1 MKILVAIDGSRAA
14 DAALQFAVELARSC
28 RGAKL
33 VVLTVSELRQDL
45 RLLMPS
51 NVRAFVP
58 YRDLE
63 KTEKVALQRRL
74 ADAVKGVHGRDR
86 GRPLRV
92 RTRLLDPRKP
102 SPIADAILREADR
115 EGADM
120 IVVGSEGRGGITGWA
135 LGSVAQR
142 LVSLSRRPV
151 AVVHAPRRARRA
163 GRAAA

>member
-14 DAALQFAVELARSC
+14 DAALRFAVELARSC

-33 VVLTVSELRQDL
+33 VILTVSTLRQDL

-51 NVRAFVP
+51 NVRALVP
-58 YRDLE
+58 YRELE
-63 KTEKVALQRRL
+63 RTEKLALRRRL
-74 ADAVKGVHGRDR
+74 DDAAKGAHDHKHKGR
-86 GRPLRV
+86 LRV

-102 SPIADAILREADR
+102 APIADAILREADR

-120 IVVGSEGRGGITGWA
+120 IVVGSEGRGGIAGWA
-135 LGSVAQR
+135 LGSIAQR

-163 GRAAA
+163 RTAA

>member
-14 DAALQFAVELARSC
+14 EAALKFAVELARSC

-33 VVLTVSELRQDL
+33 VVLTVSTLRQDL

-58 YRDLE
+58 YRELE
-63 KTEKVALQRRL
+63 RTERAALRRRL
-74 ADAVKGVHGRDR
+74 DAAAEGVHGQKRK
-86 GRPLRV
+86 GRLHV

-120 IVVGSEGRGGITGWA
+120 IVVGNEGRRGIAGWA

-151 AVVHAPRRARRA
+151 AVVHASRRARRT